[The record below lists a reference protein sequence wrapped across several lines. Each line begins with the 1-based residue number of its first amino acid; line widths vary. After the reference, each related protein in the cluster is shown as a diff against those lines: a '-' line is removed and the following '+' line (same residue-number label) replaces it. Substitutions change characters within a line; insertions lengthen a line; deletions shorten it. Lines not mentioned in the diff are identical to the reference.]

1 MTNWIIGHTSRFAA
15 AASQRS
21 IANWISFY
29 GVSDIGMTFDRDQQG
44 GNIYDDTDC
53 ARGGIPQSSMRA
65 CTTPTLFIHSDE
77 DYRCPMAE
85 GLQMYTALVDL
96 GIESK
101 LVYFK
106 GETRT
111 ERSGKNRCTG

>member
-29 GVSDIGMTFDRDQQG
+29 GVSDIGMTFGPDQQG
-44 GNIYDDTDC
+44 GNIYDDTEKLWWAFPSQVC
-53 ARGGIPQSSMRA
+53 ARLHDA
-65 CTTPTLFIHSDE
+65 TLFIHSDE

-96 GIESK
+96 GVESK

-106 GETRT
+106 AKTM
-111 ERSGKNRCTG
+111 N